1 MTFKDHF
8 SERAEL
14 YAVFRPHYPD
24 SLFDFVAGLC
34 NRHDVAVDCGTG
46 NGQAAVE
53 IARYFARVIATDP
66 SEAQIKNASQ
76 RANVEYRIARAE
88 QTGIEPKSVD
98 LVVAAQALHWFD
110 AKAFFEEAKR
120 ILRPDGAIAVWGYG
134 DPVLDTPALQA
145 LLHQFNRGKLES
157 YWSADRQL
165 LLDGYRTIEFPFN
178 ELGSPQFELEARW
191 NLEQLLG
198 YLRTWSATAR
208 YIKECGVDP
217 VSELEPNLAHAW
229 GDASEPRLVRWP
241 LHLRA
246 GKLPTG

>member
-24 SLFDFVAGLC
+24 SLFNFVAGLC
-34 NRHDVAVDCGTG
+34 DRHDVAVDCGTG

-88 QTGIEPKSVD
+88 QTGIESKSVD

-110 AKAFFEEAKR
+110 AKGFFE
-120 ILRPDGAIAVWGYG
+120 
-134 DPVLDTPALQA
+134 
-145 LLHQFNRGKLES
+145 
-157 YWSADRQL
+157 
-165 LLDGYRTIEFPFN
+165 
-178 ELGSPQFELEARW
+178 
-191 NLEQLLG
+191 
-198 YLRTWSATAR
+198 
-208 YIKECGVDP
+208 
-217 VSELEPNLAHAW
+217 
-229 GDASEPRLVRWP
+229 
-241 LHLRA
+241 
-246 GKLPTG
+246 